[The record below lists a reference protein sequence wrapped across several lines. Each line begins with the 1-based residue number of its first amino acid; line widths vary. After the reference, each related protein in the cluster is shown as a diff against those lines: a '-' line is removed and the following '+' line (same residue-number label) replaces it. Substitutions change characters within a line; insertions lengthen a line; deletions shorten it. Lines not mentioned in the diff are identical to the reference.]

1 MKMNLPNLNIPF
13 LYLASASPRRRELL
27 RQFGV
32 SFEIVKSTYEE
43 IHEVWTDPAQYVITQ
58 AQGKARAAVLPE
70 AAKEQSS
77 YGVLGADTIVVFNHQ
92 LLGKPQDEAEAIKML
107 TELSG
112 TRHQVMTG
120 MCLRQ
125 FNNKQEL
132 ICENTLYVS
141 TDVEFF
147 ELTKAE
153 IEDYVA
159 TREPMDK
166 AGAYGIQGLG
176 GYLVKAIHGS
186 YTNVVGLPVEVLL
199 RAVKDEQIV

>member
-1 MKMNLPNLNIPF
+1 MNLPNLSTHFI
-13 LYLASASPRRRELL
+13 YLASASPRRSELL

-32 SFEIVKSTYEE
+32 SFEVVKSTYEE
-43 IHEVWTDPAQYVITQ
+43 THEAWTDPAQYVMMQ
-58 AQGKARAAVLPE
+58 AQGKARAAVLPGV
-70 AAKEQSS
+70 AKGQSS

-120 MCLRQ
+120 MCLRR
-125 FNNKQEL
+125 FNKNQEL
-132 ICENTLYVS
+132 ISENTLFVS

-199 RAVKDEQIV
+199 RAVKDEQRV